1 MSIYDYAKNVL
12 GYGTPVAIAGG
23 AQVGANVLNEMNTIN
38 QLSKVHNLSPKN
50 PISQSLINKNL
61 TGSWVPN
68 KTFEKLGLG
77 PGSTKGW
84 LTSRISPSHFGPVE
98 TALNVGKHIGSLG
111 GTITTGLPFA
121 YASGASALQDY
132 LEKQGLT
139 GKGGIADISGLWGA
153 EAAGADVE
161 YDIDDIYNASS
172 RNQLMNRR
180 NQLMNRRKQQMQQ
193 TIRQAEA
200 AEAAKQKAAADAAAA
215 AAAKYTAPRHHQD
228 VSRNRGDYTA
238 PTFRSEKKEGI
249 DTKGS
254 GMHGGKHYAD
264 GGLINFYRYGGFI

>member
-180 NQLMNRRKQQMQQ
+180 NQLMHRRKQQMQQ

-215 AAAKYTAPRHHQD
+215 KQVRQNIQTYG
-228 VSRNRGDYTA
+228 NRDR
-238 PTFRSEKKEGI
+238 PNEGI
-249 DTKGS
+249 NAPG
-254 GMHGGKHYAD
+254 GGKGQSPT
-264 GGLINFYRYGGFI
+264 GGDVAGTPFVRGGYVDKALGGRIRYL